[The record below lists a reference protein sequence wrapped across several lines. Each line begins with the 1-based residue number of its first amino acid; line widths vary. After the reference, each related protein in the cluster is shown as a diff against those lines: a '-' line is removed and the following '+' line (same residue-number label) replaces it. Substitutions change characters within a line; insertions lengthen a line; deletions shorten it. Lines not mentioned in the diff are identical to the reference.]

1 MKWDCRQFE
10 VKTADFSAW
19 KAHIPESAILDL
31 NLPGPGL
38 GTGKRRS
45 PLHGGGEGQTYLF
58 RPPQDMA

>member
-1 MKWDCRQFE
+1 MG
-10 VKTADFSAW
+10 
-19 KAHIPESAILDL
+19 PPAIRSKNSGFQCLEGTYPGIRLLDL